1 VNHLPLLIVTGLSG
15 SGKSTALAALEDVGF
30 FCVDN
35 LPVALLPR
43 FLELPPPAGADTAG
57 IGFGMDLREKGFLE
71 NYGRVLD
78 GLRTQGFGFEIIFL
92 EADEKVL
99 IQRFS
104 ATRRQHPLARGQ
116 GLLAGIRQERQL
128 LTPLR
133 EASDHCIDSTRLNVH
148 ELKQRVVGIVAATR
162 SLDRL
167 QINVLSFGFKYGL
180 PPEADMVVDVRFL
193 LNPFFVP
200 ELTALDG
207 EDARIRE
214 FVLKSSEAATFI
226 DKYSELIDF
235 LVPLYEKEG
244 KTQFSIA
251 VGCTGGRHRS
261 VVIAR
266 ALYEHVAARG
276 RRVELIH
283 RDIHQPQDTCGTRCT
298 VSEGSV

>member
-1 VNHLPLLIVTGLSG
+1 VNQFPLLIVTGLSG

-35 LPVALLPR
+35 LPVALLPK
-43 FLELPPPAGADTAG
+43 FLELPSPAPAEAAG
-57 IGFGMDLREKGFLE
+57 IAFGMDLREKGFLE
-71 NYGRVLD
+71 GCDRVLS
-78 GLRTQGFGFEIIFL
+78 GLRERGFRFEIMFL

-116 GLLAGIRQERQL
+116 GLLAGIRREQQL
-128 LTPLR
+128 LLPLR
-133 EASDHCIDSTRLNVH
+133 AAADHRIDSTHLNVH
-148 ELKQRVVGIVAATR
+148 ELKQRVVGIVAAQR
-162 SLDRL
+162 SLERL
-167 QINVLSFGFKYGL
+167 QVHILSFGFKYGL

-200 ELTALDG
+200 ELKALDG

-214 FVLKSSEAATFI
+214 FVLKTPEAPAFVA
-226 DKYSELIDF
+226 KYTELVDL
-235 LVPLYEKEG
+235 LVPWYEKEG
-244 KTQFSIA
+244 KAQLSIA

-266 ALYEHVAARG
+266 TLYEHIAARG
-276 RRVELIH
+276 LRVELFH
-283 RDIHQPQDTCGTRCT
+283 RDIHQPQ
-298 VSEGSV
+298 